1 MCCDTYEDHGK
12 MLLEEATDKRKTQI
26 NSAITYL
33 RVKAQEKHKEIEQM
47 NQPRMEVQ
55 VQPGEV
61 KTQVQPDE
69 CRPNYCNHRS
79 KEMKCF

>member
-1 MCCDTYEDHGK
+1 

-26 NSAITYL
+26 NSTITYL
-33 RVKAQEKHKEIEQM
+33 RVKAQEKHKEIEQI

-79 KEMKCF
+79 KEMGCF